1 MVRGMTSLAVLSIGL
16 PLLWFY
22 IGAGWTSGLVAL
34 VVLAIFWFR
43 PSLTLLLFIFAA
55 ILLMRLEYE
64 ARFLLPPQWQHTT
77 AELTVCLPQPARVF
91 EEYQSAVATVIDQ
104 PAELRLRHLRF
115 TADAGRILQAGDCVR
130 GDFRLRKPVGALIPG
145 QFNATRYYFSQRIDA
160 LGSLLEI
167 HSVTPLP
174 DVPVRLHDRASP
186 LFQSAD
192 ARAIWSA
199 LSLGWSSSLP
209 AQLGDLFEQT
219 QLKHLMVVSG
229 MHVGMVAAWGLL
241 LGRALLLLPGMP
253 LNRSFQLQLAWVVL
267 LCGAFV
273 GLTGFGFPALRA
285 WVMLAIPLIALSLGR
300 RFNAIDVL
308 ACAAVVITLFR
319 PQAWLST
326 GAWLS
331 FLLVAIIV
339 RLAER
344 WSQHDHS
351 TVWLALKL
359 QATLTVLM
367 IPITAAMGFV
377 WHPLS
382 LLINALMIPL
392 VTVILLPWSLFI
404 LLLPD
409 IAWVSGYEWVV
420 AVALRLLERVS
431 PWYQSAPDWTW
442 WQIGLVTLLLW
453 WLLSQSVE
461 RPVRW
466 IGTPLL
472 VVVAMAMASSRS
484 EIDGFQMTL
493 LDVGHGQAIVLQ
505 WPDQTWLYDLA
516 GQWQDG
522 SSIASQRLAP
532 WYRRE
537 SIVPDGLLVSHA
549 DADHAGGAHWAVRE
563 WPVASRVSGNPDRLA
578 QLSGRRGWRN
588 CHNQEARQNSLP
600 FEMIPV
606 PLALQTSSNDT
617 SCVIWIPTPSGAVL
631 ITGDASRMIEYWL
644 LQSRPELFPVSAI
657 VVGHHGSRT
666 SSASAFLD
674 ASPEA
679 LLLVSSGDRHLPRWP
694 NADLVEY
701 TRLRDRTLHN
711 TADLG
716 TFRLTVREEG
726 MKLHDYRS
734 AFRKRWLK

>member
-1 MVRGMTSLAVLSIGL
+1 MVKGMTSLAVLSIGL

-22 IGAGWTSGLVAL
+22 TGVGWASGLVAL
-34 VVLAIFWFR
+34 VVLVTLWFR
-43 PSLTLLLFIFAA
+43 PSLALLLLVFTATLLL
-55 ILLMRLEYE
+55 RLEYE
-64 ARFLLPPQWQHTT
+64 ARFLLPPQWQHKT
-77 AELTVCLPQPARVF
+77 AELAVCLSQPARVF
-91 EEYQSAVATVIDQ
+91 EDYQSAVATVTDQ
-104 PAELRLRHLRF
+104 PAELALRQLRF
-115 TADAGRILQAGDCVR
+115 TADVGRILRAGDCVR
-130 GDFRLRKPVGALIPG
+130 GNFRLRKPVGALIPG
-145 QFNATRYYFSQRIDA
+145 QFNATRYYFSERIDA
-160 LGSLLEI
+160 LGSLREI
-167 HSVTPLP
+167 HTVTRQPG
-174 DVPVRLHDRASP
+174 VPVRLHDRASP
-186 LFQSAD
+186 QFQSAD
-192 ARAIWSA
+192 AQAIWSA

-209 AQLGDLFEQT
+209 AHLGDLFEQT

-229 MHVGMVAAWGLL
+229 MHVGMVAAWGVL
-241 LGRALLLLPGMP
+241 LGRALLLLPGIP
-253 LNRSFQLQLAWVVL
+253 LNRSFYLQLAWVAL

-285 WVMLAIPLIALSLGR
+285 WVMLAIPLLALSVGR
-300 RFNAIDVL
+300 RFTALDVL

-344 WSQHDHS
+344 WSQRDHS

-359 QATLTVLM
+359 QAALTLLM

-382 LLINALMIPL
+382 LLINALMIPM
-392 VTVILLPWSLFI
+392 VTLLLLPWSLFI
-404 LLLPD
+404 LLFPG

-420 AVALRLLERVS
+420 GFALALLEWVS
-431 PWYQSAPDWTW
+431 PWYQSAPAWTW
-442 WQIGLVTLLLW
+442 WQIGLVSLLLW
-453 WLLSQSVE
+453 WLLSQTVE
-461 RPVRW
+461 RTVRW
-466 IGTPLL
+466 IATPLL
-472 VVVAMAMASSRS
+472 VVVAMVMASSRS
-484 EIDGFQMTL
+484 DIDTFQMTL
-493 LDVGHGQAIVLQ
+493 LDVGHGQAMVLQ

-522 SSIASQRLAP
+522 SSVARQRLAP

-537 SIVPDGLLVSHA
+537 SIQPAGLLVSHA
-549 DADHAGGAHWAVRE
+549 DADHAGGAYWAVRE
-563 WPVASRVSGNPDRLA
+563 WPGASRVSGNPDRLA
-578 QLSGRRGWRN
+578 QLSGRPGWRN
-588 CHNQEARQNSLP
+588 CHRMGARQNSLP
-600 FEMIPV
+600 FELIPV
-606 PLALQTSSNDT
+606 PLALQASSNDT
-617 SCVIWIPTPSGAVL
+617 SCVIWVPTSAGAVL
-631 ITGDASRMIEYWL
+631 ITGDASRMVEYWL
-644 LQSRPELFPVSAI
+644 LQARPELFPAAAI

-694 NADLVEY
+694 NADLVAY
-701 TRLRDRTLHN
+701 TRRHGRTLHN

-716 TFRLTVREEG
+716 TFRLTVKDGR
-726 MKLHDYRS
+726 MQLNDYRS